1 MRRSFWLSWLWV
13 ALFPVCCW
21 AQVEDDF
28 IPQSD
33 FGSFQQQM
41 NQRFDRFQDTIN
53 HRFAKELERQWM
65 EYRIFTGE
73 EQPVRPKPLVQ
84 PVAPPHHPVSSE
96 ELPVG
101 DVLPLLQAYPQPAL
115 IQSPELP
122 PTPQAGM
129 MQLHPSFFSQ
139 SITCDCPAGYSGLQ
153 LAGID
158 EKSVATFWMAL
169 AQEGVDYFIA
179 QCRHWVA
186 QLHLN
191 DWAVYQLSEALA
203 QQLYPHRYNEQT
215 VTTVFIVNQLGLKA
229 KIGRCN
235 QQLVSLLP
243 VNHTIYSRSYLKL
256 QDTKYYIFPSVD
268 TSAEGQSTYTYSL
281 DFPSAQSVFDMNIH
295 EPLNF
300 DSTVGEHE
308 FSTRWHGTDIS
319 IRVNRAL
326 MDFYH
331 AYPQV
336 ELAVYANAA
345 PDAKWTAQMK
355 QVLSTMLEGRNEYE
369 AAEALLS
376 FMHHT
381 FRYANDKEQFGY
393 EKTFFCEENFFYSGS
408 DCEDFAVLFSY
419 LVREL
424 VGLDVVLLDYQN
436 HIATAVHFHDPSVE
450 GDFYMLNGK
459 KYIVCDPTYFGASVG
474 ETMMN
479 YKNVKARLIEL
490 KK

>member
-1 MRRSFWLSWLWV
+1 MRRLLRLSWLWV
-13 ALFPVCCW
+13 ALFPLCCW

-28 IPQSD
+28 IPQAN

-41 NQRFDRFQDTIN
+41 DQRFNRFQDTIN
-53 HRFAKELERQWM
+53 RRFAKELERQWM

-73 EQPVRPKPLVQ
+73 EQPARPKPLVQ
-84 PVAPPHHPVSSE
+84 PVAPPHHPISSD

-101 DVLPLLQAYPQPAL
+101 EVLPQLQTTPQPIP

-122 PTPQAGM
+122 PTPQVGM

-139 SITCDCPAGYSGLQ
+139 SITCDCPVGYSGLQ
-153 LAGID
+153 LAGTD
-158 EKSVATFWMAL
+158 EKSVALFWMAL
-169 AQEGVDYFIA
+169 AQEGVEYFIA
-179 QCRHWVA
+179 QCRQWVTK
-186 QLHLN
+186 LHLN

-203 QQLYPHRYNEQT
+203 QQLYPYRYNEQT
-215 VTTVFIVNQLGLKA
+215 IATVFIVNQLGLKA
-229 KIGRCN
+229 KIGRCD

-256 QDTKYYIFPSVD
+256 QDTKYYIFPSAG
-268 TSAEGQSTYTYSL
+268 TSVEVQSTYTYSL
-281 DFPSAQSVFDMNIH
+281 DFPAAEAVFDMNIH

-300 DSTVGEHE
+300 NATAGEHE

-326 MDFYH
+326 MDFYQ
-331 AYPQV
+331 AYPHV
-336 ELAVYANAA
+336 ELTVYANAA
-345 PDAKWTAQMK
+345 PDTRWAMQLKHT
-355 QVLSTMLEGRNEYE
+355 LLPMLEGRNEYE
-369 AAEALLS
+369 ATEALLS
-376 FMHHT
+376 FMHHA

-408 DCEDFAVLFSY
+408 DCEDYAILFSY

-424 VGLDVVLLDYQN
+424 VGLDVVLLDYQD

-459 KYIVCDPTYFGASVG
+459 KYIVCDPTYFGAPVG
-474 ETMMN
+474 ESMAN
-479 YKNVKARLIEL
+479 YKNVKAKLIEL